1 MTNGF
6 TKTVLRKP
14 RSVGERL
21 RALRLRRKLTLSE
34 LEATSRVRIFFIE
47 AIERGD
53 YGKLPATVYCLGF
66 LRAICQVLMV
76 PYEKFEG
83 EFRAERELWIKI
95 HGTTF
100 DHGRLIKAHAP
111 KILLTP
117 KLIAIGSAAFAAAL
131 VFGYLW
137 WQFSIFLS
145 PPLLTISEPG
155 TEAKIV
161 GETVKIVGKTSEGAT
176 VTINE
181 QPVVPGADGG
191 FVQEIIL
198 NPGINELE
206 LTAQTRFNK
215 KTTKRINI
223 LRERSEAHHEG
234 SETGS

>member
-6 TKTVLRKP
+6 TKTVVGKP

-21 RALRLRRKLTLSE
+21 RALRLRRKLSHSE
-34 LEATSRVRIFFIE
+34 LEAASKVRVFFIE

-66 LRAICQVLMV
+66 LRAICQVLAI

-83 EFRAERELWIKI
+83 EFRAERELYLTL
-95 HGTTF
+95 HGTTL
-100 DHGRLIKAHAP
+100 DHNRLIRAHAP
-111 KILLTP
+111 KMLLTP
-117 KLIAIGSAAFAAAL
+117 KLIAIGSAAFAVVV

-137 WQFSIFLS
+137 WQLSIFLS
-145 PPLLTISEPG
+145 PPLLAITEPG
-155 TEAKIV
+155 AEAKIE

-176 VTINE
+176 VTINNE
-181 QPVVPGADGG
+181 PVVPGADGG
-191 FVQEIIL
+191 FAQEITV

-223 LRERSEAHHEG
+223 LRQRSEAHHDG
-234 SETGS
+234 TETGS